1 MQSERTDC
9 YVRYPGLLHMV
20 DLLPTVLRLAG
31 YPHATGLD
39 GVDQWE
45 AVSDGLESPR
55 EWLVY
60 NMDDV
65 FVPNFLVGP
74 RSEQQKFQVQHRTG
88 VFRFL
93 IVLV

>member
-1 MQSERTDC
+1 
-9 YVRYPGLLHMV
+9 MV

-45 AVSDGLESPR
+45 AVSDGLESPM

-65 FVPNFLVGP
+65 FDDLGVELSRAEGG
-74 RSEQQKFQVQHRTG
+74 EQPGAGGRHHLPGRNMFREITFGGTG
-88 VFRFL
+88 V
-93 IVLV
+93 